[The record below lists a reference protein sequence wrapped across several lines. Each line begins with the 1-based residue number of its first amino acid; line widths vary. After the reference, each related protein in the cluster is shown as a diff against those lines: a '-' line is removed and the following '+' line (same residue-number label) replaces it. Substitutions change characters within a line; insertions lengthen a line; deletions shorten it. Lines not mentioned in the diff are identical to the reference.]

1 MLASRS
7 TGVNHLVTTHGY
19 DHQEALRLLQRAPPA
34 PPGDRTAPQKCPYC
48 PRICPTVASVNR
60 HVVAMHR
67 DEARIKR
74 ARPAPQ
80 PAAPSAPHDHM
91 CHLCSFASGTKGGLT
106 SHLLRTHNFDRRLPK
121 RHRSSDC
128 EESVEHLLFH
138 CPRFAALRMKH
149 GIRPPGDAKQ
159 WFERRVPDF
168 LREALQLFDD
178 EWLRRAGATPSAISS
193 LQKPA
198 TETRVSAC
206 AKYIFYKCKP
216 IIKTAANA
224 AAALFGCASRPLKRR
239 ERD

>member
-1 MLASRS
+1 
-7 TGVNHLVTTHGY
+7 
-19 DHQEALRLLQRAPPA
+19 
-34 PPGDRTAPQKCPYC
+34 
-48 PRICPTVASVNR
+48 
-60 HVVAMHR
+60 MHR

-149 GIRPPGDAKQ
+149 GIRPPGDVKQ
-159 WFERRVPDF
+159 WFERRVPGF

-178 EWLRRAGATPSAISS
+178 EWLRRHMFRLVQNLSFINVY
-193 LQKPA
+193 L
-198 TETRVSAC
+198 
-206 AKYIFYKCKP
+206 
-216 IIKTAANA
+216 
-224 AAALFGCASRPLKRR
+224 
-239 ERD
+239 